1 MSQRT
6 SMRALGALLGL
17 WVVVAWGVFGFSDE
31 PQRVPLVNVS
41 GPAAGPTGRSGE
53 RDSAARRGL
62 HVNLAQFEATR
73 SQREGGF
80 APPKNIFASPTSPVG
95 GGAAAPTP
103 MTAGEDPGDVAEPV
117 PAIDPVNHPAS
128 RRSAWR
134 YLGYVV
140 MGTASPDKP
149 LAVLALED
157 DLHIA
162 ASGGRLDDHL
172 IVKAIEP
179 DHVTLLEVPARVERT
194 LPLVDVVP
202 TE

>member
-1 MSQRT
+1 MNERT
-6 SMRALGALLGL
+6 RMRALGVLLGL
-17 WVVVAWGVFGFSDE
+17 WVLVAWGVFGFSDE

-41 GPAAGPTGRSGE
+41 GPAVGPTGQSGE
-53 RDSAARRGL
+53 RDSAAQRGL

-73 SQREGGF
+73 SQREEGF
-80 APPKNIFASPTSPVG
+80 APPKNIFASPLG
-95 GGAAAPTP
+95 GRSVVAPP
-103 MTAGEDPGDVAEPV
+103 MTSGEEPADVAEPILQ
-117 PAIDPVNHPAS
+117 PDAVNHPSS
-128 RRSAWR
+128 RGSSWH

-140 MGTASPDKP
+140 MGTARPDKP
-149 LAVLALED
+149 LAVLAFED

>member
-1 MSQRT
+1 MNERT
-6 SMRALGALLGL
+6 RMRALGVLLGL

-31 PQRVPLVNVS
+31 PPRVPLVNVS
-41 GPAAGPTGRSGE
+41 GPAVGSTGKSRE
-53 RDSAARRGL
+53 RDSAAQRGL

-73 SQREGGF
+73 SQREVGF
-80 APPKNIFASPTSPVG
+80 APPKNIFASPLG
-95 GGAAAPTP
+95 GKAVAAPP
-103 MTAGEDPGDVAEPV
+103 MAPGEEPTDVAEPV
-117 PAIDPVNHPAS
+117 PPPDPVNRPSS
-128 RRSAWR
+128 RGSSWR

-140 MGTASPDKP
+140 MGTARPGKS
-149 LAVLALED
+149 LAVLALEE

-179 DHVTLLEVPARVERT
+179 DHVTLLEMPARVERT